1 MKINVRRQLLPAIL
15 LLPALIFFL
24 TACWIING
32 KGRDKTRISVSR
44 SAAGAILGT
53 AKLTG
58 PSYGLRHTYAQEWR
72 IRPRVSRGPLT
83 EVFLRPS
90 IVGGD
95 ALLGDDLADECF
107 AVSSDG
113 HFKVRK
119 AQLQECVESSSG
131 ESLSPGLRWGGGMD
145 LSLVFA
151 GKHFATR
158 GTSYGFALS
167 SEAGKYLASW
177 SVTIRP
183 YGGGIPAPGMGR
195 GEIVTYFLEIFD
207 VSTKQVLL
215 SASSEQVGTVSPAFW
230 LGDHVFVLP
239 YASVDPDNMDGGELR
254 DVKFPPSCFLA
265 IMPVK

>member
-44 SAAGAILGT
+44 SAGGGILGT

-58 PSYGLRHTYAQEWR
+58 PSYGLRDGHAHEWR
-72 IRPRVSRGPLT
+72 IRPGVSHSPVK

-90 IVGGD
+90 IVRGD
-95 ALLGDDLADECF
+95 SLLSDELRDECF

-119 AQLQECVESSSG
+119 AKLQECVESSSS
-131 ESLSPGLRWGGGMD
+131 ESLTPELRWGGGSD
-145 LSLVFA
+145 IVALVFA
-151 GKHFATR
+151 GERFATR
-158 GTSYGFALS
+158 GTSSGDALS
-167 SEAGKYLASW
+167 SETGRYLASW
-177 SVTIRP
+177 SRTIRP

-215 SASSEQVGTVSPAFW
+215 SASSEQVGDVSQGSW

-239 YASVDPDNMDGGELR
+239 YASINPDNMDDESKDL
-254 DVKFPPSCFLA
+254 KFPPSCFLA